1 VGSVTSFVAVTPNI
15 LGQAAGE
22 LTSIGSALSAANA
35 VAAAPTIGFVAPGA
49 DEVSA
54 AITALLGTHAQEYQA
69 LSAKAADFHSQ
80 FVNSLNTG
88 AGSYVNTEIANAR
101 AAAAFGSGGTAQ
113 SLESDILSGL
123 IGEVPGVPE
132 VEIALDAA
140 GPAVVA
146 LPVLVHQTG
155 FVNAVQTG
163 NLGAAMAAIRSPA
176 VQQAALYGQETVSL
190 PLPGSVAG
198 VQSVAL
204 NVPFGGVYAP
214 IQPITVTVSTTQTP
228 PTTVPIPGLQ
238 VGGIVPGLETGG
250 PALLLSLLFA
260 L

>member
-1 VGSVTSFVAVTPNI
+1 MSFVTVAPDI

-22 LTSIGSALSAANA
+22 LESIGSALSAAN
-35 VAAAPTIGFVAPGA
+35 VMAAAPTMGVVAPGA

-80 FVNSLNTG
+80 FVNLLNTG
-88 AGSYVNTEIANAR
+88 TGSYVSTEIASAR
-101 AAAAFGSGGTAQ
+101 AAAAFGGGFGGTAQ

-123 IGEVPGVPE
+123 ISAVPGVPE
-132 VEIALDAA
+132 VQIALDAA

-155 FVNAVQTG
+155 FVNALQTG
-163 NLGAAMAAIRSPA
+163 NLGAAMAAIRSPV

-190 PLPGSVAG
+190 PLPGSVSG

-228 PTTVPIPGLQ
+228 PMTVPIPGLQ
-238 VGGIVPGLETGG
+238 VGGIVPGLQTGG
-250 PALLLSLLFA
+250 PELLLSLLSGF
-260 L
+260 

>member
-1 VGSVTSFVAVTPNI
+1 
-15 LGQAAGE
+15 
-22 LTSIGSALSAANA
+22 
-35 VAAAPTIGFVAPGA
+35 
-49 DEVSA
+49 
-54 AITALLGTHAQEYQA
+54 
-69 LSAKAADFHSQ
+69 
-80 FVNSLNTG
+80 
-88 AGSYVNTEIANAR
+88 
-101 AAAAFGSGGTAQ
+101 
-113 SLESDILSGL
+113 
-123 IGEVPGVPE
+123 
-132 VEIALDAA
+132 
-140 GPAVVA
+140 
-146 LPVLVHQTG
+146 
-155 FVNAVQTG
+155 
-163 NLGAAMAAIRSPA
+163 MAAIRSPA